1 MSPGGIDA
9 YLDFFANISRARLSE
24 LDALT
29 TDDIHFVDPF
39 HDVRGRAA
47 MRRVLEQMFD
57 AMREPRFV
65 IDRHVAA
72 DAIAFVSW
80 RFSATL
86 KAPKRIVT
94 LVGASE
100 LHFDS
105 AGRVSAHID
114 HWDAARQ
121 VYEQV
126 PVLGFILRRLRQ
138 RLGADR

>member
-1 MSPGGIDA
+1 MIPHGIDA
-9 YLDFFANISRARLSE
+9 YLDVFANISRARLVE

-29 TDDIHFVDPF
+29 TDDVHFVDPF

-47 MRRVLEQMFD
+47 MRRILERMFD
-57 AMREPRFV
+57 TMIEPRFV
-65 IDRHVAA
+65 IERCAAA
-72 DAIAFVSW
+72 DDFAFVSW

-86 KAPKRIVT
+86 KAPRRAVT
-94 LVGASE
+94 LIGASE
-100 LHFDS
+100 LHLDP
-105 AGRVSAHID
+105 AERVSAHID

-138 RLGADR
+138 QLGADR